1 MATLFTKVISGE
13 VPAQFVYK
21 DDDVVAFMTI
31 APISEGH
38 TLVVPRQE
46 IDHWINMPTE
56 LARKVMDASIIVG
69 NAIQKAFNPM
79 RVGVLVAGLEVPHVH
94 YHLVPIQKISD
105 LNFELQQKDTPQ
117 EKLAAAAEKIRASMK
132 ELGHEAK
139 IKDC

>member
-1 MATLFTKVISGE
+1 MATLFTKIISGE
-13 VPAQFVYK
+13 VEAQFVYK

-46 IDHWINMPTE
+46 IDHWINMPPE

-117 EKLAAAAEKIRASMK
+117 EKLAAACEKIRAGMK